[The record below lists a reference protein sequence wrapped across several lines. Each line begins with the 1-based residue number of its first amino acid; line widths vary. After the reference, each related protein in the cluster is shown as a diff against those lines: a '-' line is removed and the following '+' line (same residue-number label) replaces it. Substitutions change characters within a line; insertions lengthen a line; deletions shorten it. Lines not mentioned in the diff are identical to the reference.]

1 MAHKK
6 PLKACSYV
14 LPHPQHV
21 WTNNPTDKEEKFF
34 CKGVATPEE
43 LIPAEPKNGDVV
55 FAAPGSKI
63 EHVHAWDAEPDK
75 IIVRT
80 GGFGGAV
87 PWQGPFECSCGKSR
101 WLKDGRA
108 TEERFPV
115 ADSYDRVMFLK
126 AKLDRGEEFTAEDKA
141 ELEAIAAAL
150 MEALA
155 PLIVAFEKMYEQMA
169 EFITS
174 FLDKIDPVL
183 MAQLIEMSKAHGEK
197 PDRVET
203 VELMGSDGQVIAEHI
218 VSYDPIS
225 ANQHAATDIVED
237 SEQRLVE
244 PEPFPAADGE
254 AIGITVGEL
263 SVNVIPDS
271 PQTGAF
277 VRALHER
284 SQFRRSSEH

>member
-1 MAHKK
+1 MMVHKK

-34 CKGVATPEE
+34 CKG
-43 LIPAEPKNGDVV
+43 IAEP
-55 FAAPGSKI
+55 A
-63 EHVHAWDAEPDK
+63 HVHIWDNPKNMPVMRAPDGK
-75 IIVRT
+75 AYVLFSPYDED
-80 GGFGGAV
+80 GEY
-87 PWQGPFECSCGKSR
+87 WQGPLECSCGASA
-101 WLKDGRA
+101 WLKDGRKKRDLK
-108 TEERFPV
+108 TEDRFPK
-115 ADSYDRVMFLK
+115 ADSFERITVLK
-126 AKLDRGEEFTAEDKA
+126 AKLDRGEEFTDEDKA

-150 MEALA
+150 MEALKPILA
-155 PLIVAFEKMYEQMA
+155 AFEKMYEQMA

-203 VELMGSDGQVIAEHI
+203 VELMGSDGRVIAEHI

-237 SEQRLVE
+237 AEQEHVT
-244 PEPFPAADGE
+244 FGAADGE
-254 AIGITVGEL
+254 AIGIQAWDLQDHIVAERIAL
-263 SVNVIPDS
+263 QDAHREAARA
-271 PQTGAF
+271 GARLAF
-277 VRALHER
+277 R
-284 SQFRRSSEH
+284 SASEH